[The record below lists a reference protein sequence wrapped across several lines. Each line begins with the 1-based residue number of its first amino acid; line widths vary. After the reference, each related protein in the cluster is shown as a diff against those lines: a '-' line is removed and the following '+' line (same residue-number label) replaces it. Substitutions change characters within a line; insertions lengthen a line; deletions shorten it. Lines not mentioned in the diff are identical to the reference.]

1 MKQEKGSI
9 KNRLESMQNN
19 MNLPNKFKELPLL
32 IDQSMS
38 LISED
43 IEKYNAE
50 YILTI
55 LEILDAIRRPD
66 HLEDIIALMTLSK
79 DKDLNEKIVIL
90 QKSADLARSIKISN
104 LNENGLE
111 GNIIGEKLR
120 ELRIKKIEEISD
132 IEALKFI

>member
-1 MKQEKGSI
+1 
-9 KNRLESMQNN
+9 
-19 MNLPNKFKELPLL
+19 
-32 IDQSMS
+32 MS
-38 LISED
+38 LISKD
-43 IEKYNAE
+43 IEKYKAE

-55 LEILDAIRRPD
+55 LETLDAIRKPD
-66 HLEDIIALMTLSK
+66 NLADVITVITLGQ
-79 DKDLNEKIVIL
+79 DQDLDEKIVLL